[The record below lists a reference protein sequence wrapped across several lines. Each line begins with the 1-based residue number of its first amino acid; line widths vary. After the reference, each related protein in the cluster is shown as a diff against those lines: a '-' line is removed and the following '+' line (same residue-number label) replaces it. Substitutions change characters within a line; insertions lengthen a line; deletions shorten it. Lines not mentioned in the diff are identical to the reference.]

1 MLKKE
6 LAVVVIVLVIGIS
19 AIPGVISNNL
29 SFGTTIYVDD
39 DNTEGPWN
47 GTQEHPYQFIQDG
60 IDTASDGNTVYAYNG
75 FYKENIVVKKSIILQ
90 GEDNSNTVIDGNKN
104 GNVIHIIADE
114 VTISDFTLR
123 HYGTIWF
130 DSGIKI
136 ESDGNTITNNN
147 IYGNYDGACYNSTG
161 IYVINSNHNFVE
173 NNHILYNSY
182 GIFNTDSKLSIFSAN
197 QIINNNDG
205 VYILNSNIN
214 EIKNNE
220 FIKNNCAIVLHS
232 SNGNSIHTNNIKLG
246 GWVGIDLNGANTNTI
261 KRNNIIENS
270 RYGLRIRWSKYNVVT
285 ENNFIQ
291 NYEQA
296 FLLSSQRTAINNNYW
311 DDWNNLFLPRPINC
325 TINLIYMLFISWFK
339 FDWHP
344 AKEPYDIQNIG
355 E

>member
-1 MLKKE
+1 M
-6 LAVVVIVLVIGIS
+6 IS
-19 AIPGVISNNL
+19 FPIHSIESVQSN
-29 SFGTTIYVDD
+29 TIYVDD
-39 DNTEGPWN
+39 DARGLRLGTEKHPFRSIRVGVLAARN
-47 GTQEHPYQFIQDG
+47 GD
-60 IDTASDGNTVYAYNG
+60 TVYVYNG

-104 GNVIHIIADE
+104 GDVVHIMADE
-114 VTISDFTLR
+114 VTISDFTLQ
-123 HYGTIWF
+123 HYGTIRS

-136 ESDGNTITNNN
+136 ESDDNTITNNN
-147 IYGNYDGACYNSTG
+147 IYGNYDGAWYKSTG

-173 NNHILYNSY
+173 NNHILNNSY
-182 GIFNTDSKLSIFSAN
+182 GIYNTDSKLSIFSTN

-205 VYILNSNIN
+205 ICILNSNNN

-220 FIKNNCAIVLHS
+220 FIKNNNCAIVLHS
-232 SNGNSIHTNNIKLG
+232 SNGNSIYTNNIILG
-246 GWVGIDLNGANTNTI
+246 RWVGIDLNGANTNTI

-325 TINLIYMLFISWFK
+325 TINLIYMLFIPWFK

-344 AKEPYDIQNIG
+344 AKEPYDIPL
-355 E
+355 